1 MCQLINKDDAQD
13 QMLKLGT
20 LLAKF
25 GHYEKNISG
34 TFSGLKQSA
43 S

>member
-20 LLAKF
+20 LLAKLDIMK
-25 GHYEKNISG
+25 EKKILAL
-34 TFSGLKQSA
+34 FPA
-43 S
+43 